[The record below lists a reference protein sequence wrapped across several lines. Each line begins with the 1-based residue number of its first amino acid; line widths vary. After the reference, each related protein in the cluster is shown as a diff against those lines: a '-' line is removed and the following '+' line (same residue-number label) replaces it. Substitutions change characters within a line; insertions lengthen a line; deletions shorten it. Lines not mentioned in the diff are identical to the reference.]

1 MSIEK
6 VEPTAR
12 TITKRTLRECR
23 EYLND
28 EFGNDYTLGEWHT
41 VVKGG
46 FLGFGQKEWIEA
58 TYYVHE
64 KKSAQSA
71 SAPVA
76 PASAIERNRDDLLRT
91 AGLNIDSTRQIAQL
105 DRKMDDQLRMLA
117 SKIDSLATVASAQ
130 ANEKHP
136 TIQKIEEL
144 LADNEFTLSYING
157 IANRIRE
164 QFSLDELD
172 DFATVERTVIDWLGK
187 DIAIAPQH
195 YRKPPHVIV
204 LVGPTGVGKT
214 TTVAKMAAN
223 IILDAKNS
231 GKPPARVRMITID
244 RTRVGAEEQLRR
256 FGEIMNIDVDKA
268 ETTDDVKQ
276 IFETYKDSLDA
287 LIIDT
292 SGYSPNDYENIGKM
306 RALLNVKGLDA
317 DVYLTITASTK
328 AKDLVS
334 IIQNYEP
341 FNFGS
346 VIVTKCD
353 ETSAY
358 GNVLSVLAEK
368 HKAISYITDGQKVPR
383 NIERASVISFLTRLD
398 GFTVDRIHIED
409 LFAGEN

>member
-1 MSIEK
+1 MYNEK
-6 VEPTAR
+6 VSPTTQTIVAQTFDECR
-12 TITKRTLRECR
+12 RQLYNMYGSDYTITGHRTVL
-23 EYLND
+23 
-28 EFGNDYTLGEWHT
+28 
-41 VVKGG
+41 KGG
-46 FLGFGQKEWIEA
+46 MLGFFQKKCIEA
-58 TYYVHE
+58 TYIVGTRQPQQSVSTPADFQ
-64 KKSAQSA
+64 KS
-71 SAPVA
+71 
-76 PASAIERNRDDLLRT
+76 RDELLRSATGGAST
-91 AGLNIDSTRQIAQL
+91 ASTIQIAAL
-105 DRKMDDQLRMLA
+105 NKTVEELKKTLT
-117 SKIDSLATVASAQ
+117 SKIDNLATATAAQ

-144 LADNEFTLSYING
+144 LSENEFTFSYVNQIS
-157 IANRIRE
+157 NRIRE
-164 QFSLDELD
+164 EFSYAELD
-172 DFATVERTVIDWLGK
+172 DFDAVQRKVVDWIGES
-187 DIAIAPQH
+187 IEIAPRL
-195 YRKPPHVIV
+195 YRKLPHVIV

-214 TTVAKMAAN
+214 TTVAKLAAN
-223 IILDAKNS
+223 IVLDAREN
-231 GKPPARVRMITID
+231 GKPPARIRMVTID

-268 ETTDDVKQ
+268 ETSDDVKQ
-276 IFETYKDSLDA
+276 IFDTYKDALDV

-306 RALLNVKGLDA
+306 RAMLNVKGLDA

-368 HKAISYITDGQKVPR
+368 HKSISYITDGQKVPR
-383 NIERASVISFLTRLD
+383 NIERASVVTFLKQLD
-398 GFTVDRIHIED
+398 GFTIDRIHIED
-409 LFAGEN
+409 TFAEEK